1 VKVLRS
7 GGRGSR
13 LIELAKG
20 EALLQVLVCGEH
32 GVVLSGTGRA
42 AKPMS
47 RSLNVRELNEFR
59 GLRGRKGLFIEPRWK
74 DCVLTA
80 HPAALPP
87 GSR

>member
-1 VKVLRS
+1 
-7 GGRGSR
+7 
-13 LIELAKG
+13 
-20 EALLQVLVCGEH
+20 
-32 GVVLSGTGRA
+32 
-42 AKPMS
+42 MS